1 MRDRSQRIIQST
13 LRKPL
18 LLLVSVIFLFTLA
31 AGVTLS
37 YLLDTSS
44 EVVNTFTPAE
54 VNVGINETF
63 SNENNTKSKV
73 SFRNTSNGTQ
83 GVDAYIRAKI
93 VITWQDVNGNV
104 AGVSPVEG
112 TDYRISMT
120 DNYTGNWIVDSEGI
134 YYHKAAVAPQSDTSE
149 LISEIVQLQ
158 SKNGYNLHVEIL
170 AEAIQAEGT
179 NTDGTPAVE
188 LAWTDVEVDSSGK
201 LSFKSLNNN

>member
-1 MRDRSQRIIQST
+1 M
-13 LRKPL
+13 
-18 LLLVSVIFLFTLA
+18 
-31 AGVTLS
+31 
-37 YLLDTSS
+37 
-44 EVVNTFTPAE
+44 
-54 VNVGINETF
+54 
-63 SNENNTKSKV
+63 
-73 SFRNTSNGTQ
+73 
-83 GVDAYIRAKI
+83 DAYIRAKI

-104 AGVSPVEG
+104 AGVKPVEG

-120 DNYTGNWIVDSEGI
+120 DNYTDNWIVDSEGI

-201 LSFKSLNNN
+201 LAFKSLNNN